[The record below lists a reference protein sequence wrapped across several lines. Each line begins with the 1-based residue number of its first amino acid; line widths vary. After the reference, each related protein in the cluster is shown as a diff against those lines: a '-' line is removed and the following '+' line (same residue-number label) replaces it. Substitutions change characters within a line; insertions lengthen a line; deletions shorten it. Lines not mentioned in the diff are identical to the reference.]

1 MMTNNNYL
9 EKTKSD
15 VKIHQMESYGYY
27 HSFLKFA
34 YNFLN
39 GEVNTNIRAMNLV
52 IQSLENG
59 VAGYS
64 HSFIVSINL
73 PVIYNNSML
82 NNFSDKEVKG
92 MIIYIL
98 IHELSHCD
106 QNIDILRLSRDEEYR
121 KNIEFSNNQ
130 NTIRFIKENAS
141 MLFYTFGQFYIPDDL
156 MLDFLNQKK
165 YYKNRPHFEYEQAI
179 SIKNQ
184 FLMVLEGW
192 TQLFIRKCLED
203 PKNNITNFDLTL
215 KFLISQ
221 NNKKEE
227 DYTFKIISSNVF
239 VVSTNVLNALSK
251 LLTIAVFK
259 YRTPEIRLDDN
270 NTYLNIVVGIYSV
283 PQIYPVEFVE

>member
-1 MMTNNNYL
+1 MTNNNYL
-9 EKTKSD
+9 EKVKSD
-15 VKIHQMESYGYY
+15 VKIHQIESYGYY

-73 PVIYNNSML
+73 PIIYNKSTL

-92 MIIYIL
+92 AIIYIL

-130 NTIRFIKENAS
+130 NTIRFIKENAP
-141 MLFYTFGQFYIPDDL
+141 MLFCTFGQFYIPDDL

-215 KFLISQ
+215 KFLLTQ

-259 YRTPEIRLDDN
+259 YRTPEIRLNDN
-270 NTYLNIVVGIYSV
+270 NTYLNIVVRIYSV

>member
-1 MMTNNNYL
+1 MTNNNYL
-9 EKTKSD
+9 EKVKSD
-15 VKIHQMESYGYY
+15 VKIYQMESYGYY

-73 PVIYNNSML
+73 PLIYNKSML

-92 MIIYIL
+92 AIIYIL

-130 NTIRFIKENAS
+130 NTMRFIKENAL
-141 MLFYTFGQFYIPDDL
+141 MLFCTFGQFYIPDDL
-156 MLDFLNQKK
+156 MIDFLNQKK

-227 DYTFKIISSNVF
+227 DYTFKIISSNIF

-259 YRTPEIRLDDN
+259 YRTPEIRLNDN
-270 NTYLNIVVGIYSV
+270 NTYLNIVVRIYSV

>member
-1 MMTNNNYL
+1 MTNNNYL
-9 EKTKSD
+9 EKVKSD
-15 VKIHQMESYGYY
+15 VKIHQIESYGYY

-73 PVIYNNSML
+73 PLIYNKSIL

-92 MIIYIL
+92 AIIYIL

-130 NTIRFIKENAS
+130 NTI
-141 MLFYTFGQFYIPDDL
+141 
-156 MLDFLNQKK
+156 
-165 YYKNRPHFEYEQAI
+165 
-179 SIKNQ
+179 
-184 FLMVLEGW
+184 
-192 TQLFIRKCLED
+192 
-203 PKNNITNFDLTL
+203 
-215 KFLISQ
+215 
-221 NNKKEE
+221 NK
-227 DYTFKIISSNVF
+227 
-239 VVSTNVLNALSK
+239 
-251 LLTIAVFK
+251 
-259 YRTPEIRLDDN
+259 
-270 NTYLNIVVGIYSV
+270 
-283 PQIYPVEFVE
+283 

>member
-1 MMTNNNYL
+1 MTNNNCL
-9 EKTKSD
+9 EKAKSD

-73 PVIYNNSML
+73 PLIYNKSIL

-92 MIIYIL
+92 AIIYIL

-259 YRTPEIRLDDN
+259 YRTPEIRLNDN